1 MRANGIKIL
10 LLAMLVAAV
19 GCAKK
24 GPPVPWES
32 IVPMR
37 IVDLQAVSREG
48 RLPLEWRTP
57 KENTDK
63 TPLTDL
69 VSFQILRSEG
79 ILVGE
84 ECKGCGGKPKVVYE
98 MKVTPENFVPGK
110 KMSIFF
116 ENQEPRRVYVYEVVS
131 VNQGGYPSSPSN
143 PVTVY
148 WDHPP
153 ASPTIVRAERG
164 DKKVDL
170 FWEPVEGATAYNVYR
185 RLEGEE
191 GFPLNPLNREPLTVT
206 RYTDLNVNNDIKY
219 IYSVRAV
226 RRVVKTDVEGKGS
239 PGLAVTP
246 IKLAPPSAPVGLVAF
261 PLKEGIELNW
271 RRNPEA
277 DILGYNVYRRKLG
290 EKEFQRL
297 NETPV
302 PNDAYLD
309 TGVVLRQEYEYAVTA
324 VDNSPRRNESARS
337 EEVGVKYLY

>member
-1 MRANGIKIL
+1 
-10 LLAMLVAAV
+10 MLVLTGAC
-19 GCAKK
+19 GKK
-24 GPPVPWES
+24 SPPVPWES
-32 IVPMR
+32 IVPTR
-37 IVDLQAVSREG
+37 IVDLQVIPREG
-48 RLPLEWRTP
+48 RVLLLWRTP

-79 ILVGE
+79 VLVGE

-98 MKVTPENFVPGK
+98 MKVTPENFAPGK
-110 KMSIFF
+110 KMSIAF
-116 ENQEPRRVYVYEVVS
+116 EAQEPRRVYVYQVIS
-131 VNQGGYPSSPSN
+131 VNKRGYPSSPSN

-148 WDHPP
+148 WDYPP
-153 ASPTIVRAERG
+153 AAPTVVRAERG

-170 FWEPVEGATAYNVYR
+170 FWERVEGATGYNIYR
-185 RLEGEE
+185 RLEEEE
-191 GFPLNPLNREPLTVT
+191 GFALNPTNRGPLTAS
-206 RYTDLNVNNDIKY
+206 RYTDLNVHNDIKY
-219 IYSVRAV
+219 IYSVRSV
-226 RRVVKTDVEGKGS
+226 RRVVKTEVEGKGS

-246 IKLAPPSAPVGLVAF
+246 IKLLPPSAPVELVAF

-271 RRNPEA
+271 KRNPEA

-302 PNDAYLD
+302 PKDAYLD

-337 EEVGVKYLY
+337 EEVRVKYLY